1 MLIKGIILVSFT
13 SYQIN
18 IKMENQKTI
27 EVLNDLLHI
36 SNDRL
41 EGFEKVEGK
50 IWEMNHDLQDDYE
63 HMTSQTKVFKNELI
77 NLIIER
83 GGKPDDSASVA
94 GTIHRAWID
103 IKNSVL
109 LSSLEASTLE
119 NVLFG
124 ENAAIQAYQE
134 ALDSGELDEA
144 SKEIVSEQ
152 LKKIKDSSHEF
163 KGKLELRK

>member
-1 MLIKGIILVSFT
+1 
-13 SYQIN
+13 
-18 IKMENQKTI
+18 MENQKTI

-63 HMTSQTKVFKNELI
+63 HMTSQTKIFKNELM
-77 NLIIER
+77 NLITER

-94 GTIHRAWID
+94 GTVHRAWID

-109 LSSLEASTLE
+109 LSSLESSTLE